1 MYSVACCLNSTG
13 ESVNNFTRSVAAYLQ
28 GKKRL
33 LPVYMAFNDTKY
45 PAATPNT
52 AQKRSSFTSPPGN

>member
-1 MYSVACCLNSTG
+1 MH
-13 ESVNNFTRSVAAYLQ
+13 SVAAYLQ

-33 LPVYMAFNDTKY
+33 LPVYMAFIDTKY

-52 AQKRSSFTSPPGN
+52 AQKRRSFTSLPGN